1 MPAKLK
7 VQPVTPVALPPLVAM
22 AEHLR
27 ATLPGFGDLL
37 PIPGRSDTSDLASD
51 LAHLARHDADG
62 FLIASRDNEVLG
74 FAVSF
79 VRSRQLVLSHL
90 WLVPDVADTPV
101 AHTLVRKVAAFGS
114 RSGVND
120 LAGHAVAGPEIQAVF
135 FRHGLRPRFPVYRLT
150 LAAETARSIGSHLTR
165 LLPGHELT
173 AEEVSR
179 RAGTGEPE
187 RLDRLVRGVGRGID
201 HEYWLGSRQLRL
213 AVVREGSRVTGYAY
227 GGPGQCGPVAA
238 TTSEAALAALGWALR
253 FAADSGAPTV
263 SVYLPAPFE
272 TGLETLLDAGAR
284 CLAQTLWMSQ
294 TPPTGME
301 RYVLAGPTLC

>member
-1 MPAKLK
+1 MSAKLK

-27 ATLPGFGDLL
+27 AALPGFGDLEPL
-37 PIPGRSDTSDLASD
+37 PGRAETSDLAAD

-62 FLIASRDNEVLG
+62 FLIASRDNDVLG
-74 FAVSF
+74 FTVSF
-79 VRSRQLVLSHL
+79 VRSRQLVISHL
-90 WLVPDVADTPV
+90 WLVPELADTAV
-101 AHTLVRKVAAFGS
+101 AHALVRKAVAFGA

-120 LAGHAVAGPEIQAVF
+120 LAGHAVAGPEAQAVY

-150 LAAETARSIGSHLTR
+150 LPAEQARRIGSHLSS

-173 AEEVSR
+173 DEEVSR
-179 RAGTGEPE
+179 RAGTGEAE
-187 RLDRLVRGVGRGID
+187 RLDRLVRGIGRSLD
-201 HEYWLGSRQLRL
+201 HDYWLGSRHLRL
-213 AVVREGSRVTGYAY
+213 ALVREGQRVTGYAY
-227 GGPGQCGPVAA
+227 GGAGQCGPVAA

-253 FAADSGAPTV
+253 LAADGGAPTV
-263 SVYLPAPFE
+263 SLYVPAPFE
-272 TGLETLLDAGAR
+272 NGLETLLDAGAK

-294 TPPTGME
+294 TPPSGME